1 MNTPINL
8 EILDFHGA
16 KAFVSVMTNGQDSL
30 VGTTREII
38 ALAYASIEKN
48 KTPADEKTPFQS
60 MSDNVALHAFGERL
74 LLKGLYDSGVQGLKL
89 AAREV
94 YASVFT
100 LADLSTTGLFKE
112 AIDHSN
118 EKAKT
123 LETNTEQSVSEKIHK
138 IIVDL
143 LGVDRASITPT
154 SRFLQE
160 LKADS
165 LDLVELIMCVED
177 ALAIGISDEDAD
189 RIHTVQDAI
198 DLCLRTIATRN

>member
-1 MNTPINL
+1 MNTPIDL
-8 EILDFHGA
+8 TILDFHSA
-16 KAFVSVMTNGQDSL
+16 KAFVEVMANGQNSL
-30 VGTTREII
+30 VGTTRDII

-48 KTPADEKTPFQS
+48 KTPFDEKTPFQS

-74 LLKGLYDSGVQGLKL
+74 LLKGLHDSGVQGLKL

-100 LADLSTTGLFKE
+100 LTGLSTAGLFKD

-123 LETNTEQSVSEKIHK
+123 LETNTEQSVSAKIHK

-143 LGVDRASITPT
+143 LWVQGAPITPA
-154 SRFLQE
+154 SRFVQDLG
-160 LKADS
+160 ADS

-177 ALAIGISDEDAD
+177 ALAIEISDEDAD